1 MFFISLPQF
10 GTHCYSC
17 LNKVPIRLGN
27 GRKCFPTGKAHIRS
41 LLPLASRNQAIS
53 KRGQEARP
61 QQHLQQVLI
70 ERKFSFS
77 VSNLEMEC
85 PQRGCREQGS
95 DMFPVLLLEQCGGKA
110 QRDGWLG
117 GGHQLPFP
125 FTTWSRGFP
134 PHTQENA
141 KLQNH
146 QGISLE
152 LERQVTVT
160 LKEWERDM
168 GRRWTGRAGVGRVTE

>member
-85 PQRGCREQGS
+85 PQRGCREQG
-95 DMFPVLLLEQCGGKA
+95 
-110 QRDGWLG
+110 
-117 GGHQLPFP
+117 
-125 FTTWSRGFP
+125 
-134 PHTQENA
+134 
-141 KLQNH
+141 
-146 QGISLE
+146 GISTSVLNGGDLRLTE
-152 LERQVTVT
+152 EIQMGLWEKLARQIGNPRPGHPPLHHSAMSCMLSCFSHV
-160 LKEWERDM
+160 
-168 GRRWTGRAGVGRVTE
+168 